1 MENILPR
8 HAQLMT
14 PDIWCMGNIH
24 HGREAYFSVGRAL
37 SMCHSS
43 GDCCATVSTWASFVF
58 AHLLSVLHTRLG
70 DRQAGFF
77 CIYLLKTNHILI
89 CSDGVW
95 VPSFCASPQTPSPGL
110 SAPGLHLSGF
120 PAAPHRSLPAHSR
133 SLPDRTLP
141 IGPPSSDPV

>member
-1 MENILPR
+1 MGEKHISVSAGRYQCAIHRGIAALWFQRGPR
-8 HAQLMT
+8 
-14 PDIWCMGNIH
+14 
-24 HGREAYFSVGRAL
+24 
-37 SMCHSS
+37 
-43 GDCCATVSTWASFVF
+43 
-58 AHLLSVLHTRLG
+58 LLSVLHTRLG

-110 SAPGLHLSGF
+110 SAPGLHLSGL
-120 PAAPHRSLPAHSR
+120 PAAPHRSLPAHTR

-141 IGPPSSDPV
+141 IGPPPSDPV